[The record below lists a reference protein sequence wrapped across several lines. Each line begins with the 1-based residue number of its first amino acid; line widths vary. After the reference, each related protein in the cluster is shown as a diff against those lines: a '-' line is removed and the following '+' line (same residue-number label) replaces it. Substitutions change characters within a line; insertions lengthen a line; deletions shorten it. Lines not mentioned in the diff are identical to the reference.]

1 MEENIINSVR
11 GRQVLYDH
19 SHPKHKDGTTVD
31 NNWREIGQQC
41 DMSGELVFLLFSY
54 LLSINYNIHPMLT
67 RMNK

>member
-41 DMSGELVFLLFSY
+41 DMSGELVFFLLY
-54 LLSINYNIHPMLT
+54 LLLLLI
-67 RMNK
+67 